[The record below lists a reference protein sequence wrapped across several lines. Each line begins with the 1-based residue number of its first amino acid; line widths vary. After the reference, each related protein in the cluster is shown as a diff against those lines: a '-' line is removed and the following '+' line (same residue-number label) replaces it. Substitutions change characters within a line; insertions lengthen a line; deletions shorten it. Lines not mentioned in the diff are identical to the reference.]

1 MRRLPWLQIPIGTG
15 IQGLE
20 AAADRSFV
28 VTRFQRLRRLL
39 RSEGGF
45 GLIELGIAMV
55 ILNIGILAIVA
66 AFNSAGLALRR
77 ASGVANA
84 GAIADT
90 YIERYRGYR
99 NCQIYL
105 DPAATGGSIPSTG
118 AYAADPAY
126 SAAQIQRSSTASGTL
141 PASCPMDSGS
151 WPGGMTSAQQ
161 AAVTA
166 HTATYSG
173 PDGHTYTV
181 DAYIKSVT
189 VTGGGQQ
196 KQVTI
201 IV

>member
-1 MRRLPWLQIPIGTG
+1 VVKRL
-15 IQGLE
+15 
-20 AAADRSFV
+20 
-28 VTRFQRLRRLL
+28 QRLRGLL

-77 ASGVANA
+77 ASAVANA

-99 NCQIYL
+99 NCQISL
-105 DPAATGGSIPSTG
+105 DPAGTGGAIPSTG
-118 AYAADPAY
+118 TYAADPAY
-126 SAAQIQRSSTASGTL
+126 AAAQIQRSSTASGTL
-141 PASCPMDSGS
+141 PASCPMDSGG
-151 WPGGMTSAQQ
+151 WPGGMTTDQQ

-166 HTATYSG
+166 HTVTYTG
-173 PDGHTYTV
+173 PDGRTYIV
-181 DAYIKSVT
+181 DVYIKSVT
-189 VTGGGQQ
+189 VNGGGQQ

-201 IV
+201 VVRDPANSTRFLARQSSTFDPFDAP